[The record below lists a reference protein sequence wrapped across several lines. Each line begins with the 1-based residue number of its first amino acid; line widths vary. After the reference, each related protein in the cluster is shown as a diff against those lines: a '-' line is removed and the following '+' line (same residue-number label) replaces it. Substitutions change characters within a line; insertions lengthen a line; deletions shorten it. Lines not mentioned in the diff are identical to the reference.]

1 MSKASILDIDHACF
15 SYKHPSLK
23 EWFGLQNSKNKNI
36 HYSLSNINL
45 NIGKGEFCGLIG
57 KNGAGKSTLLKL
69 VSGIYMPQKGSIQ
82 RPHKIANLLELGA
95 AFDMKS
101 SGVQNLH
108 LTCLINKVP
117 MPEIPAKVE
126 NMIEFAD
133 IGPAIHDHVLSYSS
147 GMFARLA
154 FASQVFLDA
163 DLILVDEVLSV
174 GDASFVNKAN
184 RKMQELRD
192 SGIAFLFVSHDMTAV
207 KSLCD
212 RAFWMDEGKIKLSGN
227 ASYVVDQYL
236 IGTREQANL
245 DKYTEREPLNIKQN
259 EKLNLPSSKQQRR
272 GMGDVVIE
280 EMIVK
285 TSEKGWDNLV
295 LNQGED
301 LIIQIKVRNHSL
313 EDALKLKLGIVLRNK
328 RGVDIA
334 SINTEN
340 NDFFPM
346 RPTIGEAIT
355 FEVVLSPPILH
366 QGEYSASISLSAI
379 STDNLNL
386 NMDTIMDAFDIKV
399 VGTHLVHTYFALGG
413 KFRVLEEQ

>member
-1 MSKASILDIDHACF
+1 MSDINF
-15 SYKHPSLK
+15 
-23 EWFGLQNSKNKNI
+23 NI
-36 HYSLSNINL
+36 A
-45 NIGKGEFCGLIG
+45 KGEFCGLIG

-69 VSGIYMPQKGSIQ
+69 ISGIYMPQKGCIQ
-82 RPHKIANLLELGA
+82 RPYKIANLLELGA

-101 SGVQNLH
+101 SGVQNLY

-117 MPEIPAKVE
+117 MSEIPAKVE
-126 NMIEFAD
+126 SMIEFAD
-133 IGPAIHDHVLSYSS
+133 IGPAIHEHVMSYSS

-227 ASYVVDQYL
+227 ASDVVDQYL

-245 DKYTEREPLNIKQN
+245 DKYTEREPLKVQQN
-259 EKLNLPSSKQQRR
+259 EKLNLRSSKQQRR

-285 TSEKGWDNLV
+285 TSEKGGDELV

-346 RPTIGEAIT
+346 RPKIGEATT
-355 FEVVLSPPILH
+355 FEIILSPPILH

-399 VGTHLVHTYFALGG
+399 VGTHLVHTFFALGG